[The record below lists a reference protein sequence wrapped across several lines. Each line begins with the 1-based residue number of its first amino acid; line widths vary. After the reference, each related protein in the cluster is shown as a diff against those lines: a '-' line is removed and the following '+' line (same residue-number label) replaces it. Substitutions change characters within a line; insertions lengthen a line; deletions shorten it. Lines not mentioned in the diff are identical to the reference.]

1 MPTNRK
7 DRLLG
12 MIRSGQPMSN
22 TDKLR
27 LTLLLSVPAILAQL
41 SSVMMQYID
50 ATMVGRMG
58 AGASAA
64 IGLVSTCTWLFGGF
78 CMACGSGFS
87 VQIAHLF
94 GAGDYKEAR
103 SVLRHALL
111 TGIAFSIVLGLI
123 GVALAFPLPHWL
135 GGKGDICNDAS
146 WYFLI
151 FSAFVPAMQLQL
163 MGASILASSGNMKVP
178 AALEVLMCLM
188 DVVFNYIFIYV
199 LDMGVKGAALGTG
212 LAEVVTA
219 GLMMYFLLVRS
230 KELNLRQENERF
242 KASPRIYSNAL
253 KISGPMAFQN
263 ILMRG
268 AYIAG
273 TVLVAPLGTVAIAA
287 NTLAVTA
294 ESFCYMPGYGIA
306 DACTTL
312 VGQSLGAGRKD
323 LAKSFAR
330 FSTGVA
336 MVIVV
341 VLSTLLY
348 ILAPAIMSMLTPDP
362 EVIAL
367 GTKVLRIVVFAE
379 LMYTASIVCDG
390 ALIGG
395 GDTMMAST
403 LNLASMWLFR
413 ILPALFLTPVYGL
426 VGYWAVMTVE
436 LNIRG
441 VIFILRVRGN
451 KWMHS
456 FDVAQEE
463 LT

>member
-1 MPTNRK
+1 M
-7 DRLLG
+7 LLG

-58 AGASAA
+58 AGASAS

-111 TGIAFSIVLGLI
+111 TGIAFSIALGLI
-123 GVALAFPLPHWL
+123 GVALSFPLPRWL
-135 GGKGDICNDAS
+135 GGEGDICNDAS

-230 KELNLRQENERF
+230 KELNLRQEREKF

-367 GTKVLRIVVFAE
+367 GTRVLRIVVFAE

-413 ILPALFLTPVYGL
+413 IVPALFLTPVYGL

-456 FDVAQEE
+456 FDVTQEA
-463 LT
+463 LP